1 MIITQLTPFIS
12 FEAPNNRFLL
22 RASELKPRIT
32 KFIKEEFLNY
42 YDGERKEEFK
52 KLINNKEIFPEER
65 GCSYFKLLIESADV
79 KKRYKFK
86 TYISKKARNN
96 EKFKKGSYFGDYD
109 AIEIDEVKIEVVS
122 FLKPLKELVEE
133 AFKYFF
139 VLYNLGAR
147 QSKGFGGF
155 VVKGTSKEEFEEIL
169 NRKYSL
175 IFVKNVENEFDA
187 LEVILNDYQVLKSGR
202 NKPYKKS
209 FLFQYFATQNIG
221 WEKKKVKESIENK
234 CPDEN
239 IKGLDRNVSK
249 REFKEYRFIRALLG
263 LAGNMSFIK
272 EDENNNNKRKNKF
285 IVNIAHKKYEGRR
298 VKIEKF
304 TSPILF
310 KIYKDKVYALPNLIP
325 SEIFNEP
332 FIFKAKSCDKKL
344 CELYTPQ
351 EFNLEEFLREYL
363 VKLNW
368 REL

>member
-1 MIITQLTPFIS
+1 MTIIQLTPFIS
-12 FEAPNNRFLL
+12 FEAPNNIFLL

-32 KFIKEEFLNY
+32 AFIKEEFLNY

-52 KLINNKEIFPEER
+52 KLINNKEIFPEGR
-65 GCSYFKLLIESADV
+65 GCSYFKLLIESAYV
-79 KKRYKFK
+79 KERYKFK
-86 TYISKKARNN
+86 TYIPKRERNN
-96 EKFKKGSYFGDYD
+96 KFKKGSYFGDYD
-109 AIEIDEVKIEVVS
+109 AIKVDEVKMEVVS

-147 QSKGFGGF
+147 QNKGFGGF

-169 NRKYSL
+169 KKKYSL
-175 IFVKNVENEFDA
+175 IFVKDVENEFDA

-209 FLFQYFATQNIG
+209 FLFQYFAKRDIG
-221 WEKKKVKESIENK
+221 WEKKKVKEGIKEK
-234 CPDEN
+234 CPNEN
-239 IKGLDRNVSK
+239 IKGLDGHISNK
-249 REFKEYRFIRALLG
+249 EFKEYRFIRALLG

-272 EDENNNNKRKNKF
+272 DDGNNNNKRKDKF
-285 IVNIAHKKYEGRR
+285 IVNITHKKYKGRK

-325 SEIFNEP
+325 SEIFDEP